1 LTEGSSGNQ
10 SVRLEDGWLLTPSN
24 ASLGRLDPARLAKLD
39 WNGKLL
45 SGDQPSK
52 EAFLHRAMYQEATGR
67 APSLTSIPRIPPPVS
82 CTDELNP
89 TACRR

>member
-52 EAFLHRAMYQEATGR
+52 KAFLHRAMYQERHGAGAIVNLHSTHSAAGFVHGR
-67 APSLTSIPRIPPPVS
+67 A
-82 CTDELNP
+82 
-89 TACRR
+89 